1 VLFYLSRS
9 KRESVEDHFRKISA
23 KNPNPAKFPCYLLVN
38 PRGQRGK
45 KEKRGKKK
53 GKKRREKEK
62 ESNSL

>member
-1 VLFYLSRS
+1 LETDEKLRWDLSS
-9 KRESVEDHFRKISA
+9 GFW
-23 KNPNPAKFPCYLLVN
+23 AKFPCYLLVN

>member
-1 VLFYLSRS
+1 LLAGNGLA
-9 KRESVEDHFRKISA
+9 EQ
-23 KNPNPAKFPCYLLVN
+23 NPARGQAIAAKFPCYLLVN